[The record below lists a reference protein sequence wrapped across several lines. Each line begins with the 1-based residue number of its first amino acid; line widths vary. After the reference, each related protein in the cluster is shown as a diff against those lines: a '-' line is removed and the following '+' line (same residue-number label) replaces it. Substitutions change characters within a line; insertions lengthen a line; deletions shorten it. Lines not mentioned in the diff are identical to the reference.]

1 MKYIKHFLTFL
12 VVTHLFA
19 CQSMDISNPETSSQK
34 PQNISK
40 NSLRT
45 IILDDEELT
54 EYEPGQFMSWKC
66 RDYSNGGKVLV
77 ELGRIEFTKEQID
90 SIKVEDVEKEA
101 QPLITA
107 ILEKQLQLGFV
118 LYEGTNKG
126 QYTFYARK
134 GLNHRW
140 DWGPE
145 GKYSFIIKP
154 DGTGLFYDFTTA
166 KDGSKDKA
174 DDIYKCTK

>member
-1 MKYIKHFLTFL
+1 MIN
-12 VVTHLFA
+12 LFA
-19 CQSMDISNPETSSQK
+19 CQSATQSKSSSYDQV
-34 PQNISK
+34 PVNATDE
-40 NSLRT
+40 SLRT
-45 IILDDEELT
+45 IILNDEELT
-54 EYEPGQFMSWKC
+54 EYESGQFISWKC
-66 RDYSNGGKVLV
+66 RDYSDGSNVLV
-77 ELGRIEFTKEQID
+77 ELGHIELIEEQLDTEAIEGMDGKTK
-90 SIKVEDVEKEA
+90 
-101 QPLITA
+101 PLLKA
-107 ILEKQLQLGFV
+107 ILDKKLQLGFV

-126 QYTFYARK
+126 ELAFYGRR

-174 DDIYKCTK
+174 DDIYKCKK